1 MELFIPLLAAV
12 IGMQYLKGQDQRQ
25 RIALLG
31 RYLGKYQIEKLMEN
45 LINGYLRALDESDP
59 ERRAQIWS
67 MLGTAETELTE
78 QLRRFVEDFAKVWGD
93 KTQVST
99 LRLAVP
105 YATKLFPRA
114 AFDLRHALAIHANGI
129 AVTAANQRHLSLRDK
144 AYTLTA
150 EMLLMQHT
158 CHWYCRSR
166 AVASARMLA
175 RHQTSHAQ
183 LIESVSPETGA
194 AYRKLTRC

>member
-1 MELFIPLLAAV
+1 MELFVPLLITF
-12 IGMQYLKGQDQRQ
+12 IGVQYLKGQDQRA

-31 RYLGKYQIEKLMEN
+31 SYLGKYQIEQLMER
-45 LINGYLRALDESDP
+45 LLDGYLRALDEAEP

-67 MLGTAETELTE
+67 LLGTAEEELAG
-78 QLRRFVEDFAKVWGD
+78 QFRRFVEDFSKVWGD

-105 YATKLFPRA
+105 YATKLFPKA

-129 AVTAANQRHLSLRDK
+129 TATVENRRQLALRDK

-150 EMLLMQHT
+150 ELLLMQHS

-166 AVASARMLA
+166 DVASARMLA
-175 RHQTSHAQ
+175 RHQTRHAQ
-183 LIESVSPETGA
+183 LIDAVSPETRD
-194 AYRKLTRC
+194 AYRRLTGC

>member
-1 MELFIPLLAAV
+1 MELFIPMLLAFLGV
-12 IGMQYLKGQDQRQ
+12 QYLKGQDQRA

-31 RYLGKYQIEKLMEN
+31 RYLGKYQIERLMESLN
-45 LINGYLRALDESDP
+45 AGYMRALDETDP
-59 ERRAQIWS
+59 ERRAQIWN
-67 MLGTAETELTE
+67 MLGTAETELSE
-78 QLRRFVEDFAKVWGD
+78 QFRRFVEDFAKVWGD

-114 AFDLRHALAIHANGI
+114 AFDLRHVLAIHANGI
-129 AVTAANQRHLSLRDK
+129 AGTVENRRQLSQRDK

-150 EMLLMQHT
+150 EMLLMQHS

-183 LIESVSPETGA
+183 LIASVSPETRD
-194 AYRKLTRC
+194 AYCRLTGC